1 MKKTVLPILLLL
13 VSGSIISMQTLNNSK
28 LEKFKMKHVS
38 GTGHDAKTG
47 APGEANCTAC
57 HTGTALSGTGINT
70 ITVLD
75 GTTAK
80 TSYVPGATYNVALQI
95 SVAATKRGF
104 QIVGLKSDNT
114 QAGVAVGSA
123 VGGTAITTG
132 TGPQAGRK
140 YVNHTAIS
148 SLSTLGWAFTWTAPA
163 AGSGTVT
170 FYVASN
176 VTNNDGGNTG
186 DVIYTST
193 HTITESAAGLT
204 ESVNTNENFFVGYSA
219 TSNAAVISFDAKQ
232 IANTTF
238 KLTDLS
244 GKTLVSSKLGE
255 NSLGANK
262 MNVTLPEHL
271 NTGMYIATLTVGS
284 QEMTTRLFISK

>member
-13 VSGSIISMQTLNNSK
+13 VSGSIISMQTLNDSK
-28 LEKFKMKHVS
+28 LEKFKLKHVS
-38 GTGHDAKTG
+38 GLGHDAKTG
-47 APGEANCTAC
+47 APGEGNCTAC

-95 SVAATKRGF
+95 STAATKRGF
-104 QIVGLKSDNT
+104 QIVALKSDNS
-114 QAGVAVGSA
+114 QAGVVVGSTA
-123 VGGTAITTG
+123 GGTTITNG
-132 TGPQAGRK
+132 VGAQAGRM
-140 YVNHTAIS
+140 YVNQTTLS

-163 AGSGTVT
+163 AGFGAVN

-176 VTNNDGGNTG
+176 VTNNDGGTSG
-186 DVIYTST
+186 DVVYTSM

-204 ESVNTNENFFVGYSA
+204 ESTSTNDNFMIGYSSA
-219 TSNAAVISFDAKQ
+219 LNAAVISFDAKQ

-255 NSLGANK
+255 NTLGNNK
-262 MNVTLPEHL
+262 INVALPEYL

>member
-13 VSGSIISMQTLNNSK
+13 VSGSIISMQTSNDSK
-28 LEKFKMKHVS
+28 IESYKARLSS
-38 GTGHDAKTG
+38 GIHTAKTG
-47 APGEANCTAC
+47 APGESNCTQC
-57 HTGTALSGTGINT
+57 HAGTALSGTGINT

-75 GTTAK
+75 GTTPK

-95 SVAATKRGF
+95 STAATKRGF

-114 QAGVAVGSA
+114 QAGVAVGSGT
-123 VGGTAITTG
+123 GGTAITNG
-132 TGPQAGRK
+132 AGAQAGRI
-140 YVNHTAIS
+140 YVNHTAVS
-148 SLSTLGWAFTWTAPA
+148 SLSPLGWAFSWTAPS

-170 FYVASN
+170 FYVASI
-176 VTNNDGGNTG
+176 VTNNSTTVAG
-186 DVIYTST
+186 DVVYTST

-204 ESVNTNENFFVGYSA
+204 ETVNSNNNFMIGYNA

-244 GKTLVSSKLGE
+244 GKTLVSTKLGE
-255 NSLGANK
+255 NSLGTNK